1 MRSFNL
7 LSIGALIASSLLLS
21 VPTLEAQTLEDSIA
35 PPPTVNMV
43 KLSPSQLTPSPAA
56 EPSAA
61 QAQIQAPTTEA
72 PVELTEKL
80 PEIEVVE
87 AQSES
92 AFGVGDVEN
101 IIEGILSKK
110 KITGALV
117 GTTISAA
124 LSAHPVGAFLGG
136 LVGAMVGKESK
147 YQPAHALT
155 SSSSNDD
162 LFMALESETENTVIS
177 AVSTTAPPVIAPE
190 PLIISEAPPVMDPAD
205 QCYKL
210 KQGRQVRDRTSL
222 RSCFYYMY

>member
-1 MRSFNL
+1 
-7 LSIGALIASSLLLS
+7 
-21 VPTLEAQTLEDSIA
+21 
-35 PPPTVNMV
+35 MV

-162 LFMALESETENTVIS
+162 LFMALESEAENTVSS
-177 AVSTTAPPVIAPE
+177 ALSTTAPPVIAPE
-190 PLIISEAPPVMDPAD
+190 PLIISEAPPVMDSAD

-210 KQGRQVRDRTSL
+210 KQGRLVRDRTSL